1 MPLDKQDL
9 KLIKGIVKEVIKKE
23 LVGFAKK
30 EDFKQFAKKSD
41 LKNFATKDDLKGFA
55 KKDDLKNF
63 ATKDDL
69 KRFAT
74 KDDLA
79 NFAMKDD
86 LKKLESRMATKND
99 LIKLELK
106 MATKDDLANFA
117 TKDDIKRLESKI
129 DSTKDE
135 LVMTIDELRI
145 STAEGFEDVQGQLQE
160 HGKRFDKI
168 DAELIE
174 IKAEQENVK
183 LRMDQLAPKF
193 EVVDLKKRVTK
204 IEKVVGV

>member
-86 LKKLESRMATKND
+86 LKKLESR
-99 LIKLELK
+99 